1 MTQDTKIDLS
11 PTSDMGMFMRMVEDH
26 NRSEDGQQ
34 YPQFG
39 VTVCRTVEELEAMHE
54 RCAERGLA
62 DVDDYARLV
71 SAAQWE
77 AYRTPAKKASEQRKL
92 DHLKQVQLDAIARGA
107 SLAKGYFRQKD
118 LTDPGWRERVVTHTP
133 TADYGT
139 ETREIHMGNIST
151 NFMGGSTRR
160 EATNR
165 SLFIRTHDLQP
176 AAVGSQQRTA
186 DHPVAA
192 QMIARAGGSDQAVVG
207 QHGDLGQLVR
217 AMSTTSGSAIV
228 PTVWAADVIDR
239 ARNLSAVMQAGAQ
252 LVPMDAKTV
261 QIGRLTGDP
270 TATFRAEGSAIT
282 ASDVTLDNVTLTAT
296 TMNALVVGSME
307 WFQDAPNSEALVSEA
322 IAQAMATQ
330 LDLVC
335 LYGSITSGA
344 GSINLPTPS
353 NPRGILAA
361 LNATASSSV
370 LGAATNGTTQT
381 STAFWNEILDLLYT
395 PRDYNEQPNALIW
408 NSKAARLYA
417 KSYDTTGQPL
427 QMPAEI
433 AALQRYTSNQV
444 PSYTQGT
451 MTSVATDVFCGDFSQ
466 LLIGQRLDLTLQ
478 VLSEA
483 YATSGQIG
491 ILATWR
497 GDVGL
502 ARPRAF
508 SVYKAIKGA

>member
-1 MTQDTKIDLS
+1 MTLKDLIERTRNALNAKIEARNALTLS
-11 PTSDMGMFMRMVEDH
+11 LNQLRLSDGDPAREAEQLKQRGEVDAEIKVLRAKVEEYEAEQRNDEAIERLQAEVTPAAAWRAREAARDAEAAGGATLRGDGH
-26 NRSEDGQQ
+26 GVVVERSEIDRNV
-34 YPQFG
+34 F
-39 VTVCRTVEELEAMHE
+39 VRTT
-54 RCAERGLA
+54 
-62 DVDDYARLV
+62 DRL
-71 SAAQWE
+71 
-77 AYRTPAKKASEQRKL
+77 
-92 DHLKQVQLDAIARGA
+92 
-107 SLAKGYFRQKD
+107 
-118 LTDPGWRERVVTHTP
+118 
-133 TADYGT
+133 
-139 ETREIHMGNIST
+139 
-151 NFMGGSTRR
+151 
-160 EATNR
+160 
-165 SLFIRTHDLQP
+165 P
-176 AAVGSQQRTA
+176 AAVARNQRTA

-192 QMIARAGGSDQAVVG
+192 DMIRRAASTEQYVIG

-217 AMSTTSGSAIV
+217 AMSTSSGSAIV

-239 ARNLSAVMQAGAQ
+239 ARNLSAVTQAGAQ

-270 TATFRAEGSAIT
+270 TAAFRAEGSTIT

-307 WFQDAPNSEALVSEA
+307 WFQDAPNSNELVSEA

-361 LNATASSSV
+361 LNATAPSSV
-370 LGAATNGTTQT
+370 LGGATNGTTQT
-381 STAFWNEILDLLYT
+381 STTFWNEILDLLYT

-417 KSYDTTGQPL
+417 KAYDTTGQPL